1 MPAEEDD
8 ATGRPRRRRRR
19 TGTVELKTGAA
30 PQAEVEAMSAAAEE
44 PSDAGTDSPKTAS
57 RARPR
62 RAQSLTT
69 APVVLPPPPE
79 ETEREAPPEPVDA
92 VEPQPVYALLWRTG
106 LLNVLAIARREIASL
121 LVSPVGWVVAGI
133 LVLFTSLLGF
143 DSAVYFRTAS
153 MSAVFSTVVILML
166 LFVPIYTMRLVAQ
179 ERDSGTLEIILTSP
193 VRDWE
198 LVAGKWLGGFGF
210 FLLSIAFTLVYVVL
224 LFIFQPDRVTV
235 TPFGLSLQVASLDYG
250 QVLSDYVGLVLAG
263 AMFVAVGVLMS
274 SLTRSQIIAAVLSL
288 ALLLLLWNAGAPAA
302 FMRPPAS
309 TVVEYL
315 AGATH
320 FNEFDR
326 GAISL
331 KDVVYF
337 LTIAAAALFLAT
349 RVIEARKWA

>member
-1 MPAEEDD
+1 MPVEEDQ
-8 ATGRPRRRRRR
+8 AAGRPRRRRRR
-19 TGTVELKTGAA
+19 AATVELKTAA
-30 PQAEVEAMSAAAEE
+30 ADQAEVEAASDVGQEPAAA
-44 PSDAGTDSPKTAS
+44 AADSPQTAS
-57 RARPR
+57 PARPR
-62 RAQSLTT
+62 RARNPTM
-69 APVVLPPPPE
+69 APIVLPPPPE
-79 ETEREAPPEPVDA
+79 ETEPEGPPAPVGA
-92 VEPQPVYALLWRTG
+92 VEPQPVYALFWRSG
-106 LLNVLAIARREIASL
+106 ILNVLAIARREIASL
-121 LVSPVGWVVAGI
+121 LVSPVGWVLAGI

-143 DSAVYFRTAS
+143 DSAVYFRAAS

-198 LVAGKWLGGFGF
+198 LVGGKWLGGFGF

-235 TPFGLSLQVASLDYG
+235 SPFGLSFQVASLDYG
-250 QVLSDYVGLVLAG
+250 QILADYVGLILAG
-263 AMFVAVGVLMS
+263 AMFVGVGVLMS

-326 GAISL
+326 GAIAL

-337 LTIAAAALFLAT
+337 LTFTAAALFLAT